1 MNVSSI
7 FANGCII
14 EIGVPPILLKIVFPL
29 VSIPLNNAGIY
40 LRKSFYHTTELSSC
54 VNITP
59 SGQPS
64 ILAKGTI
71 KYASS
76 ILSTLFGPW
85 LFFVKDGPSK

>member
-40 LRKSFYHTTELSSC
+40 LRRSFYYTTELRSC

-71 KYASS
+71 TYAQCVPRFPKMITYRSM
-76 ILSTLFGPW
+76 
-85 LFFVKDGPSK
+85 

>member
-7 FANGCII
+7 FANSCII
-14 EIGVPPILLKIVFPL
+14 KIGVPPVLLKIVFSL

-40 LRKSFYHTTELSSC
+40 YTTELSSC

-64 ILAKGTI
+64 ILAEGTI
-71 KYASS
+71 TYALCVPRLPRMITYRSM
-76 ILSTLFGPW
+76 
-85 LFFVKDGPSK
+85 